1 MRRTGVPVGLEAV
14 GYTAADAPALAE
26 ATLPQER
33 VTKLAPR
40 IADRATLEQLFRD
53 AMPASPA

>member
-1 MRRTGVPVGLEAV
+1 MRRTGVPVGLETV

-33 VTKLAPR
+33 VTKLSPR
-40 IADRATLEQLFRD
+40 AADRATLEQLFRD
-53 AMPASPA
+53 AMAESPA